1 MQCKQKSGSVRLR
14 GDTRFAYTVSAPMF
28 AYLLIVLIIP
38 VCWGLYISFTDKMI
52 GSQGHFDGLKNYI
65 NLLKNGSFRNAVGNT
80 VVYTVSTFIPS
91 PILSSH
97 SCGPDSIPLG
107 GNCTTDILVQGVYSC
122 ESGCNIKDSPG

>member
-14 GDTRFAYTVSAPMF
+14 GDTRFAYTVGAPMF

-52 GSQGHFDGLKNYI
+52 GSQGHFVGLKNYI

-80 VVYTVSTFIPS
+80 VVYTVFSILGKLVFGLIMALVLNFQFKGRNVARALMIIP
-91 PILSSH
+91 
-97 SCGPDSIPLG
+97 
-107 GNCTTDILVQGVYSC
+107 
-122 ESGCNIKDSPG
+122 

>member
-52 GSQGHFDGLKNYI
+52 GSQGHFVGLKNYI

-80 VVYTVSTFIPS
+80 VVYTVY
-91 PILSSH
+91 
-97 SCGPDSIPLG
+97 
-107 GNCTTDILVQGVYSC
+107 LVARYGHYAV
-122 ESGCNIKDSPG
+122 